1 MGLSL
6 RSVVLV
12 FAAIVIVVINVVGY
26 GLSIA
31 YAAIMLL
38 EVARI
43 PGLLHSHAMQQ
54 VERWLYPSIHAVSS
68 WFGWSW
74 PRGSQPNFAPL
85 LLAVVAFVA
94 TNIIAGRISS
104 AAADL
109 RYRRRRSVSV
119 SAATPASAQ
128 PVEIRGAETE
138 QERAV
143 LLKRYR
149 ELEDAL
155 KSSARKRCSFLS
167 IDVVGSTQMKVG
179 ENPTAIAATFQAYEE
194 MVKRILES
202 HGIWKSVWTPDGVMA
217 CFLDHQLAL
226 RAGQQ
231 ILVSLPA
238 FNAGQNRLKTPFK
251 VRCGL
256 NEGEVVIFEDS
267 QLEKV
272 SDAAID
278 IAGHMQKFASENA
291 LQIGE
296 SLYAQLENRD
306 GFEATGKEV
315 DGMQTYEWTCV
326 MELPAERGE
335 VPAENLAHAT
345 PKRFAHIVGGR
356 RNGR

>member
-1 MGLSL
+1 MGRSL

-12 FAAIVIVVINVVGY
+12 FATIATLVVNVVGY
-26 GLSIA
+26 GLSVA
-31 YAAIMLL
+31 YTAIMVL

-43 PGLLHSHAMQQ
+43 PGLVHSHVMQRIEQ
-54 VERWLYPSIHAVSS
+54 WLFPSIHAVSS
-68 WFGWSW
+68 WFGWRW
-74 PRGSQPNFAPL
+74 PSGAHPNFAPL

-94 TNIIAGRISS
+94 TNIIAGIISNT
-104 AAADL
+104 AADV
-109 RYRRRRSVSV
+109 RSPRRRFV
-119 SAATPASAQ
+119 PASARTESS

-138 QERAV
+138 QERAT

-167 IDVVGSTQMKVG
+167 IDVVGSTQMKAG
-179 ENPTAIAATFQAYEE
+179 ENATAIAATFQAYEE
-194 MVKRILES
+194 MVKRTLES

-238 FNAGQNRLKTPFK
+238 FNAGQNRLKTSFK
-251 VRCGL
+251 IRSGL

-278 IAGHMQKFASENA
+278 IAGHMQKYASENA
-291 LQIGE
+291 LQISE
-296 SLYAQLENRD
+296 SLYSRLEDRD
-306 GFEATGKEV
+306 GFEATEREV
-315 DGMQTYEWTCV
+315 DGMPTYEWRCLEMNFV
-326 MELPAERGE
+326 ERGE
-335 VPAENLAHAT
+335 VAAENIAQATVRRVAHM
-345 PKRFAHIVGGR
+345 VGGR
-356 RNGR
+356 RNPQ